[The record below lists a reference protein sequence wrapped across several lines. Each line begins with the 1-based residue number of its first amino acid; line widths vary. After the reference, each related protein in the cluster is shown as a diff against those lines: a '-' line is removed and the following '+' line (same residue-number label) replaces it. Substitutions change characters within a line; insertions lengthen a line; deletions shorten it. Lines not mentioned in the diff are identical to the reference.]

1 MPSNELLCSE
11 FLAMLRTNE
20 FQRNFNYIFSQIKI
34 LTLSKRY
41 WNILS
46 KVSDSKELYT
56 LLSTQSLH
64 LSYAYIIFKS
74 I

>member
-1 MPSNELLCSE
+1 MSYSAQNL
-11 FLAMLRTNE
+11 FAILRNNE
-20 FQRNFNYIFSQIKI
+20 FQRNFKYTSSQRKI

-56 LLSTQSLH
+56 FLSTQSLC
-64 LSYAYIIFKS
+64 LSYAYIIFKNS
-74 I
+74 